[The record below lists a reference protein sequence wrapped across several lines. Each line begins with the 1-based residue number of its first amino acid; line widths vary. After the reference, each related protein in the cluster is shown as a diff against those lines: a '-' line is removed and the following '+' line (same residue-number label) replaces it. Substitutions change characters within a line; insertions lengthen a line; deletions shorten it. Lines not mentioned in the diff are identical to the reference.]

1 MPAGPFGR
9 PGITRGGLAMTAFYQ
24 DKNVLLAVTGGVAA
38 YKAAELT
45 RLLIKAG
52 ANVKVVMTDAAQE
65 FLPAKTL
72 AVLSTRPVLTDA
84 SWQGPSSAVDHV
96 HLAKWADLIVLAP
109 LTANTLAKL
118 ASGLADN
125 VLTATVMASAAHK
138 VAVPAMN
145 DVMWSNPAVQR
156 NVDQLKQDGFDFI
169 GPASGFLAEGYE
181 AKGRMV
187 EPAEIVKAVADLH
200 SDDFQDAV
208 FEEKPLAGKKV
219 VITAGGTREP
229 IDPVRYLTNKSS
241 GKMGYALAEA
251 ARAAGATVTLVAAT
265 SRQVSPAIQV
275 ILVGDTREM
284 LAAVQK
290 EMATADVY
298 IGAAA
303 VSDFRVAE
311 VADHKVKKHGDEHMI
326 LDLVQNPDILKTVGE
341 TKKPGQVVVG
351 FAAETEN
358 LVENAQAKLV
368 KKHADLIVANNVL
381 EAGAGFNK
389 DTNKVT
395 LVTADQE
402 PIQVAAK
409 LKTEVA
415 EDIIALVADLLTS

>member
-1 MPAGPFGR
+1 
-9 PGITRGGLAMTAFYQ
+9 MTFYQ

-45 RLLIKAG
+45 RLLIKAK

-65 FLPAKTL
+65 FIPAKTL
-72 AVLSTRPVLTDA
+72 AVLSTHPVLTDA
-84 SWQGPSSAVDHV
+84 CWQGAGSEVDHV
-96 HLAKWADLIVLAP
+96 QLAKWADLIVLAP

-118 ASGLADN
+118 ALGLADN
-125 VLTATVMASAAHK
+125 VLTATIMASAARK
-138 VAVPAMN
+138 IAVPAMN

-156 NVDQLKQDGFDFI
+156 NVDQLKKDDFDFI
-169 GPASGFLAEGYE
+169 GPTSGFLAEGYE

-187 EPAEIVKAVADLH
+187 EPAEIVTAITDLAW
-200 SDDFQDAV
+200 DGFQDAV
-208 FEEKPLAGKKV
+208 FEEKPLVGKKIV
-219 VITAGGTREP
+219 VTAGGTREP

-265 SRQVSPAIQV
+265 SRPVNPAIRV
-275 ILVGDTREM
+275 NLVGDTREM

-290 EMATADVY
+290 EMAVADVY

-311 VADHKVKKHGDEHMI
+311 VSEHKVKKRGDEHMI

-341 TKKPGQVVVG
+341 AKKPGQVVVG

-358 LVENAQAKLV
+358 LIENAQAKLV

-395 LVTADQE
+395 LVTADQD
-402 PIQVAAK
+402 PIRVAAK